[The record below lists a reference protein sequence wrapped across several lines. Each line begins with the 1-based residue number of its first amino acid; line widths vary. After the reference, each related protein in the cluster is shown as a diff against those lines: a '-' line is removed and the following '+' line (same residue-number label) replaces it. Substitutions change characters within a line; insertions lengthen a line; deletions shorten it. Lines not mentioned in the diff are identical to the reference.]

1 MGREKPNAFVRVGSA
16 LGLLRR
22 LSGKVVGRRG
32 WSVSELGGD
41 QWLERGPRYF
51 FAGQARRAA
60 GGVTVEPIYIKTFD
74 GEGFSLR
81 PLIGPVVVPSPGVLG
96 VRVEWLVTWEPDP
109 VAPLVLKRTERVQSV
124 ALEGDFVPGV
134 SVRAAVDFSVADES
148 VVVVSQQQK
157 SVAWVAL
164 AVLDAGGVVTH
175 LEGVGGLVRGVM
187 TVTMPNP
194 EVYEEGVPV

>member
-1 MGREKPNAFVRVGSA
+1 MRIQKPHAFVRVGSA
-16 LGLLRR
+16 LAILRK
-22 LSGKVVGRRG
+22 LAGKVVGRRG

-81 PLIGPVVVPSPGVLG
+81 PLSGPVVVPSPGVLG

-134 SVRAAVDFSVADES
+134 SLRAAVDFSVGVSS
-148 VVVVSQQQK
+148 VAVVSQQQK
-157 SVAWVAL
+157 SVAWVPL
-164 AVLDAGGVVTH
+164 AVLDAGGFVTH
-175 LEGVGGLVRGVM
+175 LEGAGGLFRGVM
-187 TVTMPNP
+187 TVDMPPP
-194 EVYEEGVPV
+194 EVYLEGVLQ

>member
-1 MGREKPNAFVRVGSA
+1 MGREKPNAFVKVGSA
-16 LGLLRR
+16 VGLLRR

-74 GEGFSLR
+74 GEGFSSR
-81 PLIGPVVVPSPGVLG
+81 PVSGPVVVPSPGVLG

-109 VAPLVLKRTERVQSV
+109 IVPLVLKRTERVVSV
-124 ALEGDFVPGV
+124 MMEGDFVPGV
-134 SVRAAVDFSVADES
+134 SLRAAVDYSVGVSSVA
-148 VVVVSQQQK
+148 VISQRQMA
-157 SVAWVAL
+157 VAWVPL
-164 AVLDAGGVVTH
+164 AVLNAGGFVTH
-175 LEGVGGLVRGVM
+175 LEGIGGLVNGVM
-187 TVTMPNP
+187 TVEMPTP
-194 EVYEEGVPV
+194 EVYLEGVLQ